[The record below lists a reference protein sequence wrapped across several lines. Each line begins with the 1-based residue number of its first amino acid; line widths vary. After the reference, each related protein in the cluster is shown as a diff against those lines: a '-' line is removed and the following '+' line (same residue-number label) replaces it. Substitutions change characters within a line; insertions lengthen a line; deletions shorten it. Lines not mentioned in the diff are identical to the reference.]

1 VRLNKRTETAI
12 DRYDSEIGRFL
23 CLSSS
28 KKGLDIETI
37 FLAEKVGFYGF
48 FIECIRSEPLSQRC
62 VALAKSMVC
71 LCWHLH
77 EVTVVQATKMG
88 A

>member
-1 VRLNKRTETAI
+1 MTLVANCLPLFGTHDFMRLTSVEEWVRLNKRTETAI

-23 CLSSS
+23 CMSSS

-48 FIECIRSEPLSQRC
+48 N
-62 VALAKSMVC
+62 
-71 LCWHLH
+71 
-77 EVTVVQATKMG
+77 
-88 A
+88 